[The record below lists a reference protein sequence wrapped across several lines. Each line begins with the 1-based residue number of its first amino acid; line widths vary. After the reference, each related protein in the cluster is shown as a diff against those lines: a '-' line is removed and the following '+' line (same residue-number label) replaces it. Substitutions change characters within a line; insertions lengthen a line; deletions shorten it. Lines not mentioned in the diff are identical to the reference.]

1 MSGKAHASEKT
12 IRNRI
17 KAIRK
22 CLDEINGEVLSINYE
37 PIQDFEGKANY
48 PIEFQIFMEE
58 IGQTLI
64 NMEQGRSGYQVL
76 ILDVPEPLVG
86 LGNNLLRALDSF
98 DADDE
103 FDGQKAKDV
112 MIFAHDV
119 GVQIYGFD
127 TTHSPYLFISGYIER
142 DIESNFL
149 DWFVGFV
156 NDELDGNPY
165 INKEIRMKYRLI

>member
-1 MSGKAHASEKT
+1 MFNQYSLSDETEQRT
-12 IRNRI
+12 IEWQKKN
-17 KAIRK
+17 
-22 CLDEINGEVLSINYE
+22 
-37 PIQDFEGKANY
+37 
-48 PIEFQIFMEE
+48 
-58 IGQTLI
+58 
-64 NMEQGRSGYQVL
+64 
-76 ILDVPEPLVG
+76 
-86 LGNNLLRALDSF
+86 